1 MSYNGQTGEIKEL
14 GIYVMTSK
22 DGVAHFWCEQHG
34 CTAVW
39 NDAMQAFVV
48 EGRNGELIKT
58 KEQPCSP
65 PDGSTPAYTMG
76 DQVIYR
82 DKDNPNVLWGA
93 MWWA

>member
-1 MSYNGQTGEIKEL
+1 MSYNGQTGHIKEL

-22 DGVAHFWCEQHG
+22 DGVAHFWCEEHG

-39 NDAMQAFVV
+39 NDSMQAFVV

-58 KEQPCSP
+58 KEQPYSNV
-65 PDGSTPAYTMG
+65 TPAYTMG
-76 DQVIYR
+76 EQTIYR
-82 DKDNPNVLWGA
+82 DNDDPRVLWGA